1 MDLKETDRY
10 LRQPRINYEENLYKR
25 MDDFRRQEILCDTI
39 LQVDGQEFPAHK
51 NVLAA
56 CSEYFLGL
64 FTSDMKEKHQLEVK
78 LEGFRAFVMND
89 LLHYIYTGEVE
100 ITDENVKELV
110 FAADYLLIT
119 SLKDKGSEY
128 LEGILNPSNCLSM
141 RAFSE
146 KFDCEELMDKSESFI
161 LENFVAVSKS
171 EEFLHLCLSEIEKLI
186 TLDDVIVETEEQVYE
201 AVVSWVKHDVN
212 NRRENFPRLLS
223 QVRLGCMSKY
233 YIAEY
238 VEKEE
243 LVTNNLECTKLLYEA
258 MKSYALH
265 GPQRQPIRDICK
277 TRKCLD
283 SKVDA
288 IITIWG
294 PGDELRSSTQCYVP
308 SVNQWYNL
316 APMLIP
322 RFSHGAVACE
332 GFIFTVGGV
341 SLNGHLSSMERYDYR
356 TNTWAG
362 VAPMAKEISAL
373 GVAELNGSLY
383 AVGGWHRGRPLNT
396 VLRYYPNSNIWEAV
410 APMTS
415 NRGGPCVVS
424 DKYLY
429 AIGGKTEND
438 NANDPFK
445 YLSTVE
451 KYDPR
456 TNTWTMT
463 TPMQVRRAYACG
475 VAVGGNLY
483 VVGGTQDDL
492 YSSHSSC
499 EAFDIENNTWT
510 YIANLCISRALA
522 GIAFVG
528 NHIYVLGGKKNSRE
542 RTDKVE
548 FYDID
553 LDVWKV
559 VGSVPNCMGG
569 IQCSAVSLSTQF
581 LNSLTKIT

>member
-1 MDLKETDRY
+1 MDLNDRNIDLGEATY
-10 LRQPRINYEENLYKR
+10 QGNLYRK
-25 MDDFRRQEILCDTI
+25 MDEFRRQGILCDTV
-39 LQVDGQEFPAHK
+39 LHVDGQEFPAHK
-51 NVLAA
+51 NILAA
-56 CSEYFLGL
+56 SSAYFLGL
-64 FTSDMKEKHQLEVK
+64 FTSDMKERHQSEVK
-78 LEGFRAFVMND
+78 LEGFSSFVMND
-89 LLHYIYTGEVE
+89 LLNYIYTGEVE
-100 ITDENVKELV
+100 ITEENVKELV
-110 FAADYLLIT
+110 FAGDYLLIE
-119 SLKDKGSEY
+119 SLKDKGSMY
-128 LEGILNPSNCLSM
+128 LEETLSPSNCLSV

-146 KFDCEELMDKSESFI
+146 KYDCEELMDKSESFI

-171 EEFLHLCLSEIEKLI
+171 EEFLRLRVSEIEKLI
-186 TLDDVIVETEEQVYE
+186 SIDDVIVESEEQVYE
-201 AVVSWVKHDVN
+201 AVISWVKHDVD
-212 NRRENFPRLLS
+212 NRRADFPQLLS
-223 QVRLGCMSKY
+223 KVRLGCMSKY
-233 YIAEY
+233 YIAGY
-238 VEKEE
+238 VETEE
-243 LVTNNLECTKLLYEA
+243 LVTDNLECTKLLYEA
-258 MKSYALH
+258 MKSYALF
-265 GPQRQPIRDICK
+265 GPQGHTVSDICK
-277 TRKCLD
+277 LRKCLD
-283 SKVDA
+283 SNVDA

-332 GFIFTVGGV
+332 GFIYTVGGV

-396 VLRYYPNSNIWEAV
+396 VLRYYPSTNIWEAV
-410 APMTS
+410 TPMTS

-438 NANDPFK
+438 NSNDPFK
-445 YLSTVE
+445 YLNTVE
-451 KYDPR
+451 RYDPR
-456 TNTWTMT
+456 TNIWTEA
-463 TPMQVRRAYACG
+463 TPMQARRAYACG
-475 VAVGGNLY
+475 VALEGSLY

-499 EAFDIENNTWT
+499 EKFNTQSNTWT
-510 YIANLCISRALA
+510 YIASLCISRALA
-522 GIAFVG
+522 GIACVG
-528 NHIYVLGGKKNSRE
+528 NRIYVLGGKKNSRE
-542 RTDKVE
+542 RTDRVE
-548 FYDID
+548 FYDKE

-569 IQCSAVSLSTQF
+569 IQCSSVSLSKEF
-581 LNSLTKIT
+581 LNTLTKIT